1 MRTLIIDDE
10 PKSRETLLTLV
21 QNYCEGITVA
31 GTAANITDAAGLI
44 ETVSPQLVF
53 LDISMPGGTGFDL
66 LKALPLINFE
76 VIFVTAYDKYG
87 IEAIRANAL
96 DYLLKPVSIEE
107 LKDAVAKARLR
118 IEQKQTA
125 GNISSLLKLVD
136 EKINQPYKVSI
147 PVGDG
152 LIFVSTTDI
161 VCLVADGSYTRLML
175 KDNRKLLS
183 SRNLKE
189 YEDIL
194 PSSGFIRVH
203 HSNII
208 NIEHVRQYH
217 RGEGGHV
224 VMTDGTEVM
233 ISKRKK
239 KDFLDRFIS

>member
-1 MRTLIIDDE
+1 MRTIIIDDE

-21 QNYCEGITVA
+21 QNYCEDATVA
-31 GTAANITDAAGLI
+31 GMAANITDAAKLI
-44 ETVSPQLVF
+44 ETVTPQLVF

-66 LKALPLINFE
+66 LRSLPEIDFE
-76 VIFVTAYDKYG
+76 IIFVTAYDKYG

-107 LKDAVAKARLR
+107 LKRAVAKARLR

-125 GNISSLLKLVD
+125 GNIRSLIKLMD
-136 EKINQPYKVSI
+136 EKMNPSNKISI

-152 LIFVSTTDI
+152 LIFVSPPEI
-161 VCLVADGSYTRLML
+161 VCLVADGSYTRLVL
-175 KDNRKLLS
+175 NDHRKLLS

-189 YEDIL
+189 YEDLL
-194 PSSGFIRVH
+194 PTTSFIRVH

-208 NIEHVRQYH
+208 NLEHVKQYH

-224 VMTDGTEVM
+224 VMSDGTEIM